1 MAKVEEQRGKID
13 KIDEEIVALL
23 GKRLSLALKIGNEK
37 KNSNESVYD
46 PAREEEVIARL
57 KNSAKGFPKDGIE
70 KIYREIFSISRRA
83 QQKIKIAY
91 LGPSAT
97 FTHFAALAHFGS
109 ASDFLPFDSIEHV
122 FRAVEKGEADF
133 GVVPIENSLG
143 GSVTYT
149 YDMFMNSDLN
159 IIAELSEKIEHN
171 LISKYRIKDIEKI
184 YSHQMA
190 ILQCGEWIAKNL
202 PSAQIIEVA
211 STSKSAESAKLY
223 INSAGIGSELAAR
236 QNGLNIVARSIQDRG
251 NNITRFLVIG
261 KAPAKKPQDAKT
273 SILFTTKNIA
283 AALLG
288 ALEPLRENGISMMK
302 IESRPSKIK
311 NWDYVFFV
319 DFKGFVEDEGVQ
331 KALEEMKKNTG
342 FLKILGSYPQMSEK

>member
-1 MAKVEEQRGKID
+1 MEMQRPRKEID
-13 KIDEEIVALL
+13 SVDSQIVGLL
-23 GKRLSLALKIGNEK
+23 NKRLGLAIEIGSEK
-37 KNSNESVYD
+37 KKKGESVYD
-46 PAREEEVIARL
+46 PGREEQIISGL
-57 KNSAKGFPKDGIE
+57 KE
-70 KIYREIFSISRRA
+70 KNNGPLPSDALELLFREIFSASRKA
-83 QQKIKIAY
+83 QQQIKIAF
-91 LGPSAT
+91 LGPETT
-97 FTHFAALAHFGS
+97 FSHAAAMRHFG
-109 ASDFLPFDSIEHV
+109 AGADYEGLDTIKDV
-122 FRAVEKGEADF
+122 FNAVEKGEADF

-149 YDMFMNSDLN
+149 YDMFVSSPLN

-236 QNGLNIVARSIQDRG
+236 QNGLNIVARSIQDMG
-251 NNITRFLVIG
+251 NNITRFLVIC

-283 AALLG
+283 GALLG